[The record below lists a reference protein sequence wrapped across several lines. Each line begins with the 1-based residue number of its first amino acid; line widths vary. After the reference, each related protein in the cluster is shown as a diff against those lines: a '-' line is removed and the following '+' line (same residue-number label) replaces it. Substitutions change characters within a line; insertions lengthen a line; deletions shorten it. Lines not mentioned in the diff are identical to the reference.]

1 VQEETS
7 DKQVAN
13 NINTCDVIRLL
24 NLALEIEIR
33 F

>member
-1 VQEETS
+1 VIILLQ
-7 DKQVAN
+7 AN

-24 NLALEIEIR
+24 SLALEIGIR